1 MNSKVTLRIFSG
13 AFSLVEVTL
22 ALGVVSIALLSV
34 VGLLGSAM
42 DTSKVAGKDTALA
55 AMASQ
60 VLGELRSVPFDA
72 LGHENPRIAAQDA
85 TQLPEII
92 VGVDLEES
100 RYFFTNEGVPLAS
113 SGPDAHYECVVR
125 KSLDADS
132 ASASSDLTHQ
142 TINRMRVILHFTWPV
157 SSSADPLQRPGSS
170 LLNASIARY

>member
-1 MNSKVTLRIFSG
+1 MNSKATLRNLSG

-22 ALGVVSIALLSV
+22 ALGVVSVALLSI

-42 DTSKVAGKDTALA
+42 DTSRVAGKDTALA
-55 AMASQ
+55 AMGSQ

-72 LGHENPRIAAQDA
+72 LGQADPRTAAQNA
-85 TQLPEII
+85 AQLPEII
-92 VGVDLEES
+92 AGADLAES

-113 SGPDAHYECVVR
+113 SGADAQYECVVR
-125 KSLDADS
+125 KFLDADS

-142 TINRMRVILHFTWPV
+142 TINRLRVILHFTWPV